1 MIAVPDDCGRAIFVE
16 WNSPHNEH
24 ELQLHMA
31 NRRTKRVVFDKSS
44 PPHMHFFDGLKSNAI
59 YEGRIRVNN
68 AEGFGS
74 WAKKQMKTVAGIA
87 MFIDS

>member
-1 MIAVPDDCGRAIFVE
+1 
-16 WNSPHNEH
+16 
-24 ELQLHMA
+24 
-31 NRRTKRVVFDKSS
+31 
-44 PPHMHFFDGLKSNAI
+44 MHFFDGLKSNAI
-59 YEGRIRVNN
+59 YEVRIRVNN